1 MDGKAIPFIGLL
13 SCSENCSKKSS
24 VIDMSKSDYYEVLG
38 VSKDASERDIKKAY
52 KRLAMK
58 YHPDRTAGDKELETK
73 FKEVKEAYEV
83 LTDDQK
89 RQMYDQYGHAAFE
102 QGGGGHGGGFGGGHG
117 DFGDIF
123 GDVFGDIFGGG
134 GRRQSRQQRGADL
147 RYNMDLSL
155 EEAVRGK
162 DVEIKVPTWVSC
174 KPCDGSGAKAGS
186 KPKTC
191 TTCHGAGQVQMRQG
205 FFAVQQTC
213 PTCQGTGQIISDPC
227 DSCHGQG
234 RVEKTKTLSV
244 KIPAGVDTGDR
255 IRLSGEGEAG
265 MHGAPA
271 GDLYVQVSVREHP
284 IFQRDGNNLYCEVP
298 IGFTT
303 AALGGEIEVPTLDG
317 RAKLKIPAESQTG
330 KMFRMRGKG
339 VKSVR
344 SGAQGDLIC
353 KVVIETPVNLNE
365 RQRELLEEL
374 EQSMG
379 KDGSKNRPK
388 EKGFFDGV
396 KKFFDDLTK

>member
-1 MDGKAIPFIGLL
+1 
-13 SCSENCSKKSS
+13 
-24 VIDMSKSDYYEVLG
+24 MSKRDYYEALG

-73 FKEVKEAYEV
+73 FKEVKEAYEI
-83 LTDDQK
+83 LTDPQK
-89 RQMYDQYGHAAFE
+89 RQMYDQHGHAAFE
-102 QGGGGHGGGFGGGHG
+102 QGGGGGHGGFGGGHG
-117 DFGDIF
+117 DFGDVF

-134 GRRQSRQQRGADL
+134 GRRRQSRQQRGSDL

-162 DVEIKVPTWVSC
+162 EVEIKVPTWVGC
-174 KPCDGSGAKAGS
+174 EPCDGSGAKAGS

-213 PTCQGTGQIISDPC
+213 PTCQGQGQIISDPC
-227 DSCHGQG
+227 NKCHGQG

-255 IRLSGEGEAG
+255 IRLTGEGEAG
-265 MHGAPA
+265 MHGAPS
-271 GDLYVQVSVREHP
+271 GDLYVQVSVREHE
-284 IFQRDGNNLYCEVP
+284 IFVREANNLYCEVP
-298 IGFTT
+298 ISFTT
-303 AALGGEIEVPTLDG
+303 AGLGGEIQVPTLDG
-317 RAKLKIPAESQTG
+317 RAKLKIPSETQTG

-365 RQRELLEEL
+365 RQRELLQEL
-374 EQSMG
+374 DESMG
-379 KDGSKNRPK
+379 TDSSKNRPK
-388 EKGFFDGV
+388 EQGFFDGV